1 LNVKFCFQVDV
12 AIKTFHSEL
21 GNDAA
26 LKSIKEEAKL
36 MALLKNDFIVELYG
50 VCDSPFMLVWSL
62 HNFLVN

>member
-1 LNVKFCFQVDV
+1 M

-36 MALLKNDFIVELYG
+36 MALLKHEYIVELYG
-50 VCDSPFMLVWSL
+50 VCDSPFMLV
-62 HNFLVN
+62 